1 MKIAVIGAVSKD
13 IYVLL
18 DQFPERDSLVFA
30 KERRYFL
37 GGSGANVALNLSL
50 NSKVDFYFGTGNDA
64 TSSYI
69 LDKLSKVNNLN
80 SIYSLEDGPGALTLV
95 MIDSDAERRI
105 ISFGGNALFSGNIET
120 AEYGA
125 LCIVE
130 SYDKIALEVVERFK
144 APLKVYMPGAFGLYY
159 HKLDGIV
166 SISKAVDF
174 IIFSESE
181 AEMLK
186 EGFNKISTNIIITR
200 GSKDTLLIDSTG
212 KKRYFKVPKVS
223 SKILDT
229 TGAGD
234 AFCAGFIEGYLNTH
248 QVSKAI
254 ESAHEYASRII
265 TRLGPNL
272 VEAKEV

>member
-105 ISFGGNALFSGNIET
+105 ISFGGVALFSGKIEN
-120 AEYGA
+120 AEYDA

-130 SYDKIALEVVERFK
+130 SYDKIALEVIERFK
-144 APLKVYMPGAFGLYY
+144 VPLKVYMPGACGLYY
-159 HKLDGIV
+159 HKLEGIV

-181 AEMLK
+181 AAMLK
-186 EGFNKISTNIIITR
+186 EGLDKISTNIIITR
-200 GSKDTLLIDSTG
+200 GSKDTLLIDKTG
-212 KKRYFKVPKVS
+212 KKYYFKVPNVL
-223 SKILDT
+223 SKIIDT

-234 AFCAGFIEGYLNTH
+234 AFCAGFIKGYLNTH

>member
-105 ISFGGNALFSGNIET
+105 ISFGGVALFSGKIEN
-120 AEYGA
+120 AEYDA

-130 SYDKIALEVVERFK
+130 SYDKIALEVIERFK
-144 APLKVYMPGAFGLYY
+144 VPLKVYMPGAFGLYY

-186 EGFNKISTNIIITR
+186 EGLNKISTNIIITR

-212 KKRYFKVPKVS
+212 EKRYFKVPKVS

>member
-1 MKIAVIGAVSKD
+1 MKVAVIGAVSKD

-18 DQFPERDSLVFA
+18 DKFPERDSLVFA
-30 KERRYFL
+30 KEKRCFL
-37 GGSGANVALNLSL
+37 GGSGANVALNLSI

-80 SIYSLEDGPGALTLV
+80 PIYSLEEGPGAVTMVL
-95 MIDSDAERRI
+95 IDSEAERRI
-105 ISFGGNALFSGNIET
+105 ISFGGVALFSGKIEN
-120 AEYGA
+120 AEYDA

-130 SYDKIALEVVERFK
+130 SYDKIALEVIEWFK
-144 APLKVYMPGAFGLYY
+144 VPLKVYMPGAFGLYY
-159 HKLDGIV
+159 HKLEGIV

-181 AEMLK
+181 AAMLK
-186 EGFNKISTNIIITR
+186 EGLDKISTNIIITR
-200 GSKDTLLIDSTG
+200 GSKDTLLIGKTG
-212 KKRYFKVPKVS
+212 KKYYFKVPNVL
-223 SKILDT
+223 SKIIDT

-234 AFCAGFIEGYLNTH
+234 AFCAGFIEGYLKTGEIGD
-248 QVSKAI
+248 SI
-254 ESAHEYASRII
+254 ESAHQNASMVI